1 MTKVVFFVFRPDPMC
16 FMHAI
21 LNAIDLEEKGM
32 WGEIVIEGE
41 ATKLIPEVSLPDHF
55 LNSIYLQAKQR
66 GMIYGACLA
75 CSTKMGVAD
84 AIAAEDIPLIGAM
97 AGHPAMS
104 TFIKQEYTVITI

>member
-21 LNAIDLEEKGM
+21 LNAIDLEENGM

-41 ATKLIPEVSLPDHF
+41 ATQLIPEVSLPDHF

-97 AGHPAMS
+97 SGHPAMA